1 MTDDQD
7 FVERR
12 QFERFPLMLEAEVS
26 LGGDALESMIFDVSA
41 GGAKVRFKKD
51 PFKHIVLKIPPFGEF
66 EGEVMWK
73 DDEYV
78 GIRFHENHEKMMDA
92 IVDMTRSSRAAKPSP
107 DEG

>member
-26 LGGDALESMIFDVSA
+26 LGGEALGSMIFDVSA

-51 PFKHIVLKIPPFGEF
+51 PFKHMVLKIPPFGEF

-78 GIRFHENHEKMMDA
+78 GIRFSEDHAKMMDV
-92 IVDMTRSSRAAKPSP
+92 IVDMTRKSRAQTPRS
-107 DEG
+107 DEE